1 MNAKLKE
8 NIMKSDLKFP
18 GDVLAQLKFAM
29 LINLIAKCY
38 AMECEKFLETVVQH
52 ECLGCALQKSK
63 YHFLCLKDKK
73 FQIDYCQELLLQLF
87 DEKAVSENLTYFLN
101 CLGTSDAD
109 ISMSQDVSVIAQR
122 RKLLLE
128 ASFWELISQYY
139 AM

>member
-52 ECLGCALQKSK
+52 ECLGCAL
-63 YHFLCLKDKK
+63 
-73 FQIDYCQELLLQLF
+73 
-87 DEKAVSENLTYFLN
+87 EKIKVSFF
-101 CLGTSDAD
+101 
-109 ISMSQDVSVIAQR
+109 M
-122 RKLLLE
+122 LE
-128 ASFWELISQYY
+128 R
-139 AM
+139 